1 MEKSNGSMVVLLDY
15 LKLRI
20 MRKIELTQKMQE
32 NRLIHEKNRIRN
44 NNSELYENN

>member
-1 MEKSNGSMVVLLDY
+1 MKKSNGSMVVLLGS

-32 NRLIHEKNRIRN
+32 NQLIHEKKNKK
-44 NNSELYENN
+44 